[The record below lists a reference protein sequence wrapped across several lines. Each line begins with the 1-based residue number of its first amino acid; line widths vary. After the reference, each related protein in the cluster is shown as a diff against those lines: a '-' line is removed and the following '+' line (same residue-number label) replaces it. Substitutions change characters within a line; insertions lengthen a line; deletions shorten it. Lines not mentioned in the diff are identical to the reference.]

1 MLRNLTLTFEQ
12 LSDPRILRVLW
23 KSVAITL
30 VVMLLLLATL
40 WYGLAALPLTLP
52 WLHWTLGILGAI
64 AALFLIAVLF
74 SVVASVVVSFFLDEV
89 ADAVESRHYP
99 AAGSARRQ
107 GTSELLSAGL
117 RFALTSLCLNLLA
130 LPVYLLV
137 PAINLFVFYGLNG
150 YLVSRA
156 YFELVAFRRI
166 APREARRLRL
176 AHPAEMLLVGVLAA
190 VALTVPL
197 LNLAAPV
204 LATTLMVH
212 VYHGFA
218 RRAGPG

>member
-1 MLRNLTLTFEQ
+1 
-12 LSDPRILRVLW
+12 VLW

-30 VVMLLLLATL
+30 VAMLLLLAAA
-40 WYGLAALPLTLP
+40 WWALAALPVTAP
-52 WLHWTLGILGAI
+52 WLHWTLGILGAL
-64 AALFLIAVLF
+64 AALFVSAVLF

-89 ADAVESRHYP
+89 ADAVERRHYP
-99 AAGSARRQ
+99 SAGAARRQ
-107 GTSELLSAGL
+107 RLSELALAGA
-117 RFALTSLCLNLLA
+117 RFALASLSLNALA
-130 LPVYLLV
+130 FPVYLFV

-156 YFELVAFRRI
+156 YFELVAFRRLT
-166 APREARRLRL
+166 PREARRLRL

-204 LATTLMVH
+204 LATALMVH
-212 VYHGFA
+212 VYHGFE
-218 RRAGPG
+218 RRGRPG